1 MYIDKTA
8 FIRDWW
14 ETGDDVTLITGPW
27 RYGKIFMLSMVESFF
42 LGRYEDKAYKTQ
54 LLAKGIKQDMN
65 KKLWFLHLKKK
76 KL

>member
-14 ETGDDVTLITGPW
+14 KTGDDVTLITRPR

-42 LGRYEDKAYKTQ
+42 LGRYKDKAYKTQ

-65 KKLWFLHLKKK
+65 KKLWFLHLKEK